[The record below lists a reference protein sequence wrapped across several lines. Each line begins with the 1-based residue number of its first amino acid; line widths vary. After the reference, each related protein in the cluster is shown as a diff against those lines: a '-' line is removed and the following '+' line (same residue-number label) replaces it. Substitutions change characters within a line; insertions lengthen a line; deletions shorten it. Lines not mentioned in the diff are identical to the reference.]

1 MHFLTLQLDH
11 HRHRHYHRH
20 DDHYLPGRRSRM
32 GTRTYPEGAIQLWFN
47 FFSLNILGLFLPQ
60 QVYHHSDAERP
71 ISSETIFF
79 HSLSN
84 HDQCGLVFIAQPLK
98 MTNYIF
104 PSHCPCRPK
113 IFHSAAQT
121 NCHVNFSKK
130 GNCDE
135 NLDKLLTALSGQSWG
150 HVTKPSARRRSE
162 RIISFSSKNQCDEGF
177 AHMQTSDRTNCWYW
191 VSSGMFTTYIQFPGE
206 GNVLFFSRKI

>member
-1 MHFLTLQLDH
+1 MTTIV
-11 HRHRHYHRH
+11 
-20 DDHYLPGRRSRM
+20 YLADAAGWE
-32 GTRTYPEGAIQLWFN
+32 PEHILRVQFSFGSI
-47 FFSLNILGLFLPQ
+47 FFSKYHILGLFLPQ

-150 HVTKPSARRRSE
+150 HVTKTSAGRRSE
-162 RIISFSSKNQCDEGF
+162 RIISFSLKSQCDEGF

-206 GNVLFFSRKI
+206 ENVLFFSKI